1 MKVGFRKG
9 FYEEME
15 KAFGEAETIR
25 KSAENN
31 KHGTGKHYE
40 TITVQRKDGTV
51 YQRRQEVGRKK
62 TEGKGRP
69 QKKNAEEKKSPKYSG
84 SVGDVISF
92 KVRDEFN
99 GERTLE
105 GGKVTGIGKDGV
117 TVVREGVQYRVQN
130 ADIAGKQSSASGTIS
145 ASSFNANDYK
155 NQFTDPKMTNDKNGV
170 KYLYSLLDNVKDREG
185 NMIDGKEVQAM
196 VEQKLNE
203 QTHRMKKGDT
213 QIRNMHDIVFDE
225 KGKFKSGV
233 YNDNRQALHK
243 DVIKKILNP
252 DVIAACKP
260 KNGEKPKFVMFG
272 GRGGSGKSWFT
283 DKKRAK
289 ADGREVMFNGIKA
302 AGKFDANAGGFAFE
316 KQDFDKSANNFLIL
330 DADEIKNAIPEFEM
344 WNAGEVHEESSDL
357 MKMIK
362 KEAMEMGLNVIIDG
376 TMAYNEKKPDKVKNE
391 FLAAKDMGYST
402 EAHYMFS
409 PIQKSCVNAMTR
421 FRHGGDFKG
430 RLVPSD
436 ILLAMQDNEKSFDS
450 VKDIVDDWSFRDNQ
464 NFEAKLI
471 SRKGLK

>member
-155 NQFTDPKMTNDKNGV
+155 NQFTDPKMTNDKEGV

-203 QTHRMKKGDT
+203 QTHRMKRGDT

-225 KGKFKSGV
+225 KGKF
-233 YNDNRQALHK
+233 R
-243 DVIKKILNP
+243 
-252 DVIAACKP
+252 
-260 KNGEKPKFVMFG
+260 
-272 GRGGSGKSWFT
+272 
-283 DKKRAK
+283 
-289 ADGREVMFNGIKA
+289 
-302 AGKFDANAGGFAFE
+302 
-316 KQDFDKSANNFLIL
+316 
-330 DADEIKNAIPEFEM
+330 
-344 WNAGEVHEESSDL
+344 
-357 MKMIK
+357 
-362 KEAMEMGLNVIIDG
+362 
-376 TMAYNEKKPDKVKNE
+376 
-391 FLAAKDMGYST
+391 LA
-402 EAHYMFS
+402 
-409 PIQKSCVNAMTR
+409 
-421 FRHGGDFKG
+421 
-430 RLVPSD
+430 
-436 ILLAMQDNEKSFDS
+436 
-450 VKDIVDDWSFRDNQ
+450 
-464 NFEAKLI
+464 
-471 SRKGLK
+471 SRKTEKNQSS